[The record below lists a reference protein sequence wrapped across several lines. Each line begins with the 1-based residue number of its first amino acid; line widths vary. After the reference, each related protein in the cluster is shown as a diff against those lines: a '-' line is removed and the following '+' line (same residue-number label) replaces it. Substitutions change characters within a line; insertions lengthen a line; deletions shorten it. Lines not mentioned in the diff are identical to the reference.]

1 MDDDEWGS
9 SAADSR
15 KVAKQEAARLTLNNL
30 QQYNQV
36 GIDLL
41 AFKLYIILICWAIF
55 KIQTKRCVETKKH
68 VMLGSPEKLPL

>member
-1 MDDDEWGS
+1 MRVLVDDDEWGS

-30 QQYNQV
+30 QQYSQV

-41 AFKLYIILICWAIF
+41 AFKLYIIGLSFERPYLIKALELMIA
-55 KIQTKRCVETKKH
+55 K
-68 VMLGSPEKLPL
+68 